1 MGLKCSLKDG
11 KLLIPLFT
19 LQIFASSVLALGI
32 IGEEHGCDCCVLHA
46 NKYTVVPLF
55 FVLCFIVYC
64 RYCVFNKLKVCGS
77 WHQVSLLALFF
88 FNSFSSLHGSLSG

>member
-46 NKYTVVPLF
+46 NKYTVVPLY

-64 RYCVFNKLKVCGS
+64 RYCVFNKLEAILCR
-77 WHQVSLLALFF
+77 Q
-88 FNSFSSLHGSLSG
+88 SLSKLLFQQHLLT